1 MYCFPQHK
9 KTALFQTYSDLRLTP
24 IHTIPFYTPARH
36 SHAHQHTNLSLFLTV
51 LNNIC
56 PSTPISG
63 HNAIPP
69 IFCYRYNRG
78 FTSYTSSSC
87 SSGSLAT
94 LLALLCKYLSSFINA
109 TPSFLAVL
117 LSTAFSPITYPI
129 TLFIKWNTFLLNAVH
144 HFSPSSILY
153 VCYSPLPAYRCGG
166 ESSLSHASPFIS

>member
-1 MYCFPQHK
+1 MYCFHQHK
-9 KTALFQTYSDLRLTP
+9 KTVLFQTYSGLRFTF
-24 IHTIPFYTPARH
+24 IHAIPFSAPARH
-36 SHAHQHTNLSLFLTV
+36 SHALQHANLSLFLTI
-51 LNNIC
+51 LNYTC

-69 IFCYRYNRG
+69 IFCYRYNRV
-78 FTSYTSSSC
+78 FTSYTSTSC

-129 TLFIKWNTFLLNAVH
+129 TLLIKWNTFLLYAVH
-144 HFSPSSILY
+144 HL
-153 VCYSPLPAYRCGG
+153 PL
-166 ESSLSHASPFIS
+166 